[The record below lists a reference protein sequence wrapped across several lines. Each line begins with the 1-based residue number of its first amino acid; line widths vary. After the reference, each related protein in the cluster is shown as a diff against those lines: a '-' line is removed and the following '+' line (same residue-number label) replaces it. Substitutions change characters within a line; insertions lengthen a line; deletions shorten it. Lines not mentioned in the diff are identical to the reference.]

1 MGKRTDEGNR
11 SKNSYK
17 KPKKNVWQTDGDLI
31 RESALFQ
38 EYYRMQGIV
47 PEGEF
52 DEFMSTLVYRYW
64 LRFP

>member
-52 DEFMSTLVYRYW
+52 GEFMSTLVYRYW

>member
-1 MGKRTDEGNR
+1 MGKRTDEGSR

-17 KPKKNVWQTDGDLI
+17 KAKKNVWQTDGDLI

-52 DEFMSTLVYRYW
+52 DEFMSTLVFRYW

>member
-1 MGKRTDEGNR
+1 MGKRTDEGSR

-17 KPKKNVWQTDGDLI
+17 KAKKNVWQTDGDLI
-31 RESALFQ
+31 RESVLFQ
-38 EYYRMQGIV
+38 EYYRMQEIV

-52 DEFMSTLVYRYW
+52 DEFMSTLVFRYW